1 MDCGIGSAAN
11 RRRIVSLKFHL
22 VLVVGSFPRI
32 TYVNL
37 DYYGTTSELK
47 MTNKKEGSL
56 ALCAHPWITENREF
70 PLERGCHG
78 SEPVTP
84 TLLTANHSETVLPS
98 ICTTV
103 GPPFPTVTPF
113 RVFFMSSMVGE
124 PIPDRLDERSLAASS
139 TVVCVTR
146 RGMPLLF

>member
-22 VLVVGSFPRI
+22 VLVVGSFPQI

-47 MTNKKEGSL
+47 MTNKKQGSL
-56 ALCAHPWITENREF
+56 ALCAHPWVTEKREF

-78 SEPVTP
+78 LEPVTP
-84 TLLTANHSETVLPS
+84 TVLTAYQRDCVAVRLYD
-98 ICTTV
+98 CWTTV
-103 GPPFPTVTPF
+103 SDCETLSTILH
-113 RVFFMSSMVGE
+113 VFN
-124 PIPDRLDERSLAASS
+124 
-139 TVVCVTR
+139 R
-146 RGMPLLF
+146 RRANP